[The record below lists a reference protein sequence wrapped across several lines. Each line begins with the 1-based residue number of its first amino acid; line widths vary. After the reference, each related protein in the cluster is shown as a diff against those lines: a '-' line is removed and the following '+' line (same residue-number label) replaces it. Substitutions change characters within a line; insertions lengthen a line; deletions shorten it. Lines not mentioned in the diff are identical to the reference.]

1 MLESFGYFVSA
12 LGQYFDPSILVHVA
26 WATLLGIVIGMLPGL
41 TATMGVALMTTLTY
55 KMDASSAIIILI
67 CMYVGAIYGGSRS
80 AILLNIPGTPANA
93 ATALDGHPLAK
104 KGLAGKAMGIAT
116 TGSFL
121 GSLIGMVFLALFAP
135 ILAEYALEFGAFEF
149 FWLAVFGIVISG
161 NLTAFDDPL
170 KGWVAGFLGLSLA
183 MVGQEGIHA
192 YGRFTFGTT
201 ELLSGFD
208 LIPAL
213 VGAFG
218 FAEVLT
224 VMLLPRAEMVKSAV
238 DSVIPKFRD
247 IARYWR
253 TIPRSGVIG
262 TFIGIIPGVGE
273 DIGAWVS
280 YAAAR
285 RKSKE
290 RDEFGKGSIE
300 GLMAAETGNSAAAP
314 GALIPVLTLGIPGS
328 APAAVLLAAM
338 VLHGVRPGPMIMIET
353 PAFIP
358 SVVAMVLV
366 ASMAMLIFGIAITKP
381 LMFVLSIPRE
391 RLMPVVFV
399 LCVIGPY
406 AITNRLFDIW
416 VMLGFGTLGF
426 ILRQMNYPMAPLVL
440 GIVLGPILD
449 KSFRRGLTLTGG
461 DLEPFFVRPISAV
474 ICLLTV
480 LTVLL
485 SIGRVRRALG
495 IAKMKITPRR
505 LRRGNAKGDGS
516 GDEP

>member
-1 MLESFGYFVSA
+1 MLESLNHFLEAIWAYA
-12 LGQYFDPSILVHVA
+12 TWEILFHVT
-26 WATLLGIVIGMLPGL
+26 WSTLLGIVIGMLPGL

-55 KMDASSAIIILI
+55 KMAGDQAILILI

-104 KGLAGKAMGIAT
+104 QGLAGRAMGIAT

-121 GSLIGMVFLALFAP
+121 GTLIGMVFLALFAP
-135 ILAEYALEFGAFEF
+135 ILADYALEFGAFEF

-161 NLTAFDDPL
+161 NLTAFGDPV
-170 KGWVAGFLGLSLA
+170 KGWIAGFLGLSLA

-192 YGRFTFGTT
+192 YGRYTFGST

-208 LIPAL
+208 LIPVL

-218 FAEVLT
+218 FAEILT
-224 VMLLPRAEMVKSAV
+224 VMHQRRARVVKSSV
-238 DSVIPKFRD
+238 DRVIPRVGD
-247 IARYWR
+247 VTRYWR
-253 TIPRSGVIG
+253 TIPRSGIIG
-262 TFIGIIPGVGE
+262 TGIGIIPGVGE
-273 DIGAWVS
+273 DIGAWVA

-290 RDEFGKGSIE
+290 RDKFGKGSIE

-314 GALIPVLTLGIPGS
+314 GALIPVLTLAIPGS

-338 VLHGVRPGPMIMIET
+338 VLHGVRPGPMIMIDT

-358 SVVAMVLV
+358 QVVAMVFL
-366 ASMAMLIFGIAITKP
+366 ASVAMLVFGLMITRP
-381 LMFVLSIPRE
+381 LMKVLSVPRE

-406 AITNRLFDIW
+406 AITNRIFDIW
-416 VMLGFGTLGF
+416 VMLGFGILGF
-426 ILRQMNYPMAPLVL
+426 ALRQMNYPMAPLVL

-449 KSFRRGLTLTGG
+449 KSLRRALTLTGG
-461 DLEPFFVRPISAV
+461 DLEPFFTRPISAV
-474 ICLLTV
+474 ICV
-480 LTVLL
+480 LTLLVVLL
-485 SIGRVRRALG
+485 SFGGVRRAVGRGLDALTPG
-495 IAKMKITPRR
+495 FAKRD
-505 LRRGNAKGDGS
+505 RGM
-516 GDEP
+516 